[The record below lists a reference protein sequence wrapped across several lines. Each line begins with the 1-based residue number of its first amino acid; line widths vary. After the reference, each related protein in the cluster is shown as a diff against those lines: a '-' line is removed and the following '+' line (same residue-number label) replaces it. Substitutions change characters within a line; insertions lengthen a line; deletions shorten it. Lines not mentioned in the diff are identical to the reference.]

1 MRPHFLPAQELHP
14 DLMHRRRD
22 FRRLL
27 FWIVGSFVMVSL
39 TSCDIGYLATTFT

>member
-14 DLMHRRRD
+14 DLMRRQRD

-27 FWIVGSFVMVSL
+27 FWVVGSFVMVSL
-39 TSCDIGYLATTFT
+39 TSCGIGYLAAIQL